1 MICSSI
7 RRFRSSLLAA
17 LLLVFGIP
25 LAEMTQAGA
34 SAVIS
39 TIPGSGAPTMVAG
52 NTLTGRVYVGNFG
65 GGSVSIINQSTNAV
79 QTVSVAPQLNAIA
92 VDESTNTIYATS
104 WSNSELYVIDGT
116 TNTVTATIGV
126 PRGPQGIA
134 VDSAAHRVFVATWY
148 DAKIA
153 VIDSQ
158 TNSVLST
165 ISEAG
170 NMSSISVDTHLHR
183 LFATMNSLNSVA
195 VVDETTG
202 TLIDTISVGSGPDCV
217 ATNSTTHTTYVRNR
231 ESNNVSVVDNNTDGV
246 IATIGSVPTSYG
258 TLSVD
263 PRTNRIYV
271 AGWGSQK
278 LTVIDGF
285 TQSVIDTITV
295 GSGPYGVSFSTETD
309 VVYVANQDGG
319 SISVVKIDPP
329 PPTVTYDANGGDG
342 GTSAIEN
349 FGSDAIAQA
358 PTTLS
363 RSGYNFLG
371 WAVTNSA
378 SSALSSYSVTGTVTL
393 FAVWSPITYSVT
405 YDANGGDGGTSAIEN
420 FGSDAIAQAPTTLSR
435 SGYNFL
441 GWAVTNSASS
451 ALSSYSVTGTVTLF
465 AVWSPITY
473 SVTYDLGGGDGTLPT
488 QGPLMQGATFDIA
501 SSAGLSWT
509 GYTFSYW
516 SDGTSHYAP
525 GSRYTMG
532 QSPVSLTAVWS
543 RNIAP
548 PVPDLPSQDLGVPT
562 TFIPSNTISSQL
574 TLGSGATSASITVPP
589 GALPE
594 GTTLSVYP
602 VVNSSN
608 IEGSLP
614 VGETY
619 IVSLVV
625 TWIAPDGS
633 SPPSTS
639 PLTMT
644 ISNPGIKAGY
654 NIYMIVG
661 GTPTLLGTATVDGS
675 ITFSFS
681 EDPVLTVSA
690 PSSQNPDPSPGGNQG
705 GGDGGVAAGGVSGG
719 VTPLGTQ
726 ISLASTG
733 SNLSLVVMLG
743 VALSLFGVLLTAPRK
758 AKARRKQLR

>member
-1 MICSSI
+1 
-7 RRFRSSLLAA
+7 
-17 LLLVFGIP
+17 
-25 LAEMTQAGA
+25 
-34 SAVIS
+34 
-39 TIPGSGAPTMVAG
+39 
-52 NTLTGRVYVGNFG
+52 
-65 GGSVSIINQSTNAV
+65 
-79 QTVSVAPQLNAIA
+79 
-92 VDESTNTIYATS
+92 
-104 WSNSELYVIDGT
+104 
-116 TNTVTATIGV
+116 
-126 PRGPQGIA
+126 
-134 VDSAAHRVFVATWY
+134 
-148 DAKIA
+148 
-153 VIDSQ
+153 
-158 TNSVLST
+158 
-165 ISEAG
+165 
-170 NMSSISVDTHLHR
+170 
-183 LFATMNSLNSVA
+183 
-195 VVDETTG
+195 
-202 TLIDTISVGSGPDCV
+202 
-217 ATNSTTHTTYVRNR
+217 
-231 ESNNVSVVDNNTDGV
+231 
-246 IATIGSVPTSYG
+246 
-258 TLSVD
+258 
-263 PRTNRIYV
+263 
-271 AGWGSQK
+271 
-278 LTVIDGF
+278 
-285 TQSVIDTITV
+285 
-295 GSGPYGVSFSTETD
+295 
-309 VVYVANQDGG
+309 
-319 SISVVKIDPP
+319 
-329 PPTVTYDANGGDG
+329 
-342 GTSAIEN
+342 
-349 FGSDAIAQA
+349 
-358 PTTLS
+358 
-363 RSGYNFLG
+363 
-371 WAVTNSA
+371 
-378 SSALSSYSVTGTVTL
+378 
-393 FAVWSPITYSVT
+393 
-405 YDANGGDGGTSAIEN
+405 
-420 FGSDAIAQAPTTLSR
+420 
-435 SGYNFL
+435 
-441 GWAVTNSASS
+441 
-451 ALSSYSVTGTVTLF
+451 
-465 AVWSPITY
+465 
-473 SVTYDLGGGDGTLPT
+473 
-488 QGPLMQGATFDIA
+488 MQGATFDIA